1 MHQHSNRLMLNEFDK
16 PLKTGPSA
24 GESVHARDRN
34 KWPRPTRPN
43 KGSKAYIDMNRYGPL
58 SHETHERGCPREGL
72 GYVEAPFKGVSKEKF
87 FQLLRHPSIAI
98 PPAQGACCLTY
109 RGPDRTYFPCP
120 NSNCLFI
127 SMMQYVQKPGLCD
140 INGLVRGINRSN
152 PRTVPTPVRT
162 ATHPPQVLFY
172 IRAAKSNQK
181 KGRKKQPL
189 VHQLFAC

>member
-72 GYVEAPFKGVSKEKF
+72 AYVEAPFKGVPKEKLV
-87 FQLLRHPSIAI
+87 QLLHHPSIAI
-98 PPAQGACCLTY
+98 HPPAQGACCLTY
-109 RGPDRTYFPCP
+109 RGPDLTYFPCP
-120 NSNCLFI
+120 NSNSMFI
-127 SMMQYVQKPGLCD
+127 SMMRYVQKAALCD
-140 INGLVRGINRSN
+140 INGKVHGINHPN
-152 PRTVPTPVRT
+152 PRTT
-162 ATHPPQVLFY
+162 AHPPQVLF
-172 IRAAKSNQK
+172 
-181 KGRKKQPL
+181 
-189 VHQLFAC
+189 